1 MKTLEDYMWHFAR
14 RYGGEDTADNAV
26 GKFFRDPFSSLVRES
41 IQNSLD
47 VAVDDSIPVEME
59 YRIGFIDIPDG
70 SKFFELEKYVNGSL
84 SMYKKGRAHENLKS
98 MAAYL
103 NELHSSHRLY
113 YMEVSDSNTK
123 GMDYEQDND
132 STRFYSF
139 AKCLGNSDK
148 SNDTSG
154 GSYGFGK
161 AVFYNASKIRSI
173 LVSTM
178 TPGEDGVSLFEGISS
193 LSTSK
198 IDGSKFEKTGYFC
211 LAEDEEPTSQIEDIP
226 KGYRRTRPGT
236 SVYIL
241 GIDPNEEAHQEI
253 YEQIKVAVIKNFWLS
268 ILGNKLTVKVDGDTI
283 DSEKVISIAEELYG
297 DGGKLNDEPYNPLPF
312 IDAVKN
318 ANTDEKHIFREADI
332 PILGKVRLYLKRDK
346 RGNDRILYMRK
357 TQMLIRNLLNGTNYG
372 FYGVFVCDGENG
384 NKVLRASE
392 DPTHTQWVST
402 NCDTPED
409 TSQARKAIM
418 ELNKFVRTEIVN
430 HFGGANSSSSDIT
443 GAQNYLFMR
452 TAYED
457 TGDKEREAEYGEKTG
472 KTTPEETGSP
482 IATVLPPYKVAKQE
496 PRIGI
501 VNVNVGTAAAP
512 GDGDLQRGK
521 TDHPVHPTP
530 TPPPP
535 HPGPQFPQQ
544 YKEDPTGKVGHFSRQ
559 IPVHYHFFFKKE
571 DDGLFHYVV
580 ITSENEVEDCTLYL
594 TATGDYGRD
603 SEDNQIFV
611 VDSDS
616 GNLKKGVIYNLHL
629 NAGKTTVKVRFEDNL
644 KHSIKLA
651 AYENQ

>member
-1 MKTLEDYMWHFAR
+1 MKTLEDYMWHFAP

-26 GKFFRDPFSSLVRES
+26 GKFFRDPFASLVRES

-47 VAVDDSIPVEME
+47 VAVNDSEPVEME
-59 YRIGFIDIPDG
+59 YRIGYIDLPDN

-84 SMYKKGRAHENLKS
+84 SMYTKGRAHENLKS

-103 NELHSSHRLY
+103 KELHSSRRLY

-123 GMDYEQDND
+123 GMDYERDND

-148 SNDTSG
+148 STDTSG

-198 IDGSKFEKTGYFC
+198 IDGQKYEKTGYFC
-211 LAEDEEPTSQIEDIP
+211 LENDEEPTSRIDDIP
-226 KGYRRTRPGT
+226 EGFQRKRPGT

-241 GIDPNEEAHQEI
+241 GIDSNAQCHKDI
-253 YEQIKVAVIKNFWLS
+253 YEQIVIAVIKNFWLS
-268 ILGNKLTVKVDGDTI
+268 ILGNKLTVTVDGNTI
-283 DSEKVISIAEELYG
+283 DSEKVTTIAEELYG
-297 DGGKLNDEPYNPLPF
+297 DGGKLSEESYNPLPF

-318 ANTDEKHIFREADI
+318 ASSDEKHIYKEAEI

-357 TQMLIRNLLNGTNYG
+357 TQMLIRNLLNGTSYG
-372 FYGVFVCDGENG
+372 FYGVFVCDGQDG
-384 NKVLRASE
+384 NKILRASE

-402 NCDTPED
+402 NCDTPEE
-409 TSQARKAIM
+409 TSLARKAIGA
-418 ELNKFVRTEIVN
+418 LNKFVREEITT

-443 GAQNYLFMR
+443 GAQNYLFMK

-457 TGDKEREAEYGEKTG
+457 SGDKVCHMTK
-472 KTTPEETGSP
+472 
-482 IATVLPPYKVAKQE
+482 
-496 PRIGI
+496 
-501 VNVNVGTAAAP
+501 
-512 GDGDLQRGK
+512 
-521 TDHPVHPTP
+521 
-530 TPPPP
+530 
-535 HPGPQFPQQ
+535 
-544 YKEDPTGKVGHFSRQ
+544 
-559 IPVHYHFFFKKE
+559 
-571 DDGLFHYVV
+571 GLW
-580 ITSENEVEDCTLYL
+580 IE
-594 TATGDYGRD
+594 
-603 SEDNQIFV
+603 
-611 VDSDS
+611 
-616 GNLKKGVIYNLHL
+616 
-629 NAGKTTVKVRFEDNL
+629 RFEKEKDPRNNTC
-644 KHSIKLA
+644 
-651 AYENQ
+651 Y

>member
-1 MKTLEDYMWHFAR
+1 MKTLDDYKWHFAP
-14 RYGGEDTADNAV
+14 RYGGEDIADNAV
-26 GKFFRDPFSSLVRES
+26 GKFFRDIFPSLVRES

-47 VAVDDSIPVEME
+47 VAVNDSEPVNMLF
-59 YRIGFIDIPDG
+59 RIGYLDVPEG
-70 SKFFELEKYVNGSL
+70 SNLFDLEKYVNGSL
-84 SMYKKGRAHENLKS
+84 SMYKKGRAHDNLNK

-103 NELHSSHRLY
+103 AGLHSSHRLY

-123 GMDYEQDND
+123 GMDYEMDNA

-148 SNDTSG
+148 STDTSA

-178 TPGEDGVSLFEGISS
+178 TPGEEGVSLFEGISS

-198 IDGSKFEKTGYFC
+198 IDGQKYEKTGYFC
-211 LAEDEEPTSQIEDIP
+211 LASDEEPTSQIEDIP
-226 KGYRRTRPGT
+226 VEYQRNTPGT
-236 SVYIL
+236 SVYVL
-241 GIDPNEEAHQEI
+241 GIDSEEQRHQEI

-268 ILGNKLTVKVDGDTI
+268 ILGNKLTVTVGSDVIDNTKVT
-283 DSEKVISIAEELYG
+283 EIAEEFYG
-297 DGGKLNDEPYNPLPF
+297 EGGKLSDEAYNPLPF
-312 IDAVKN
+312 IDAVQN
-318 ANTDEKHIFREADI
+318 ANTDEKHILREKVI
-332 PILGKVRLYLKRDK
+332 PVLGKVRLYLKRDK
-346 RGNDRILYMRK
+346 RANDRILYMRK

-372 FYGVFVCDGENG
+372 FYGVFVCDGEDG
-384 NKVLRASE
+384 NKILRASE

-409 TSQARKAIM
+409 TTLARKAIT
-418 ELNKFVRTEIVN
+418 ELNKFIREEIIS

-443 GAQNYLFMR
+443 GAQSYLYMR

-457 TGDKEREAEYGEKTG
+457 GGEKEKEAEYGESAG
-472 KTTPEETGSP
+472 TTTTDETGSP
-482 IATVLPPYKVAKQE
+482 IATVLPPPRITKQE
-496 PRIGI
+496 PRIGV
-501 VNVNVGTAAAP
+501 VNVNVNTSATP

-521 TDHPVHPTP
+521 TDLPVDPSP
-530 TPPPP
+530 VPPPP
-535 HPGPQFPQQ
+535 HPGPFHQQ
-544 YKEDPTGKVGHFSRQ
+544 YKEDVNGKDGHYSRQ
-559 IPVHYHFFFKKE
+559 IPVHYHFYFQNE
-571 DDGLFHYVV
+571 EDGLYHYVV
-580 ITSENEVEDCTLYL
+580 ISSEKDVEDCTLYL

-616 GNLKKGVIYNLHL
+616 GTLKKGVIYNLRL
-629 NAGKTTVKVRFEDNL
+629 NAGKTTVKVKFEDNL
-644 KHSIKLA
+644 KHSIKLT

>member
-1 MKTLEDYMWHFAR
+1 MWHFAP

-26 GKFFRDPFSSLVRES
+26 GKFFRDPFASLVRES

-47 VAVDDSIPVEME
+47 VAFNDSEPVEME
-59 YRIGFIDIPDG
+59 YRIGFIDVQDN

-84 SMYKKGRAHENLKS
+84 SMYTKGRAHENLKS

-103 NELHSSHRLY
+103 KGLHSSHRLY

-123 GMDYEQDND
+123 GMDYERDND

-148 SNDTSG
+148 STDTSG

-198 IDGSKFEKTGYFC
+198 IGGQKYEKTGYFC
-211 LAEDEEPTSQIEDIP
+211 LENDEEPTSRIDDIP
-226 KGYRRTRPGT
+226 EGFQRKRPGT

-241 GIDPNEEAHQEI
+241 GIDSNVQSHKDI
-253 YEQIKVAVIKNFWLS
+253 YEQIVIAVIKNFWLS
-268 ILGNKLTVKVDGDTI
+268 ILGNKLTVTVGGNTI
-283 DSEKVISIAEELYG
+283 DSEKVTTIAEELYG
-297 DGGKLNDEPYNPLPF
+297 DGGKLSEESYNPLPF
-312 IDAVKN
+312 IEAVKN
-318 ANTDEKHIFREADI
+318 AGSDEKHIFKEAEI

-357 TQMLIRNLLNGTNYG
+357 TQMLIRNLLNGTSYG
-372 FYGVFVCDGENG
+372 FYGVFVCDGQDG
-384 NKVLRASE
+384 NKILRASE

-402 NCDTPED
+402 NCDTPEE
-409 TSQARKAIM
+409 TSLAKKAIGA
-418 ELNKFVRTEIVN
+418 LNKFVREEITT

-443 GAQNYLFMR
+443 GAQNYLFMK

-457 TGDKEREAEYGEKTG
+457 SGDKEREAEYGEKTG
-472 KTTPEETGSP
+472 KTTTEETGSP
-482 IATVLPPYKVAKQE
+482 IATVLPPYKVSKQE

-501 VNVNVGTAAAP
+501 VNVNVSTEATP
-512 GDGDLQRGK
+512 GEGDLQRGK
-521 TDHPVHPTP
+521 TDKPVDPTP

-535 HPGPQFPQQ
+535 HPGPHYPQQ
-544 YKEDPTGKVGHFSRQ
+544 YKEDQTGKVGHFSRQ

-571 DDGLFHYVV
+571 VDGLYHYVV
-580 ITSENEVEDCTLYL
+580 ITSEKEVEDCTLYL

>member
-1 MKTLEDYMWHFAR
+1 MKTLEDYMWHFAP

-26 GKFFRDPFSSLVRES
+26 GKFFRDPFASLVRES

-47 VAVDDSIPVEME
+47 VAVNDSEPVEMK
-59 YRIGFIDIPDG
+59 YRIGHIEIPEG
-70 SKFFELEKYVNGSL
+70 SRFFDLEKYVNGSL
-84 SMYKKGRAHENLKS
+84 SMYTKGRAHENLKS
-98 MAAYL
+98 MAAFL
-103 NELHSSHRLY
+103 KDIHTSHRLY

-178 TPGEDGVSLFEGISS
+178 TPGDDGVSLFEGISS

-198 IDGSKFEKTGYFC
+198 IAGQKYEKTGYFC
-211 LAEDEEPTSQIEDIP
+211 LNDDEEPTSNTDDIP
-226 KGYRRTRPGT
+226 VDYRRERPGT

-241 GIDPNEEAHQEI
+241 GIDPNEQTHKQI
-253 YEQIKVAVIKNFWLS
+253 YEQIKLAVIKNFWLS
-268 ILGNKLTVKVDGDTI
+268 ILGNKLTVTIDDETI
-283 DSEKVISIAEELYG
+283 DSDKVTDIAEVFYG
-297 DGGKLNDEPYNPLPF
+297 DGGKFSDEPYNPIPF

-318 ANTDEKHIFREADI
+318 ANTDEKHIFREAEI
-332 PILGKVRLYLKRDK
+332 PVLGKVRLYLKRDK

-357 TQMLIRNLLNGTNYG
+357 TQMLIRNLLNGTSYG
-372 FYGVFVCDGENG
+372 FYGVFVCDGEDG
-384 NKVLRASE
+384 NKILRASE

-402 NCDTPED
+402 NCDTPEE
-409 TSQARKAIM
+409 TTLARKAIT
-418 ELNKFVRTEIVN
+418 ELNKFVREEITT

-457 TGDKEREAEYGEKTG
+457 SGDREKEAEYGEKTG

-482 IATVLPPYKVAKQE
+482 IATVNPPYKIAKQE

-501 VNVNVGTAAAP
+501 VNVDVSTTAEP
-512 GDGDLQRGK
+512 GEGDLQKGK
-521 TDHPVHPTP
+521 TDQPVEPSP

-544 YKEDPTGKVGHFSRQ
+544 YKEDSRGKVGHFSRQ
-559 IPVHYHFFFKKE
+559 IPVHYHFFFKNE
-571 DDGLFHYVV
+571 PDGLYHYVV
-580 ITSENEVEDCTLYL
+580 ITSEKEVEDCTLYL
-594 TATGDYGRD
+594 TATGDYGRE
-603 SEDNQIFV
+603 SEDNQIYV